1 MAEKQNPIQK
11 EEIYSNW
18 NFHVSTYDFE
28 IPNGERAGTVLNLVE
43 LKTVE
48 KKWSNEIK
56 SYYDQNQ
63 YITVTEEQLTD
74 LLKTVKM

>member
-1 MAEKQNPIQK
+1 MSERNTIQK
-11 EEIYSNW
+11 EEIYNNG
-18 NFHVSTYDFE
+18 NFHVSTYDFT
-28 IPNGERAGTVLNLVE
+28 IPNWERTGTVLNLVE
-43 LKTVE
+43 LKTVK

-74 LLKTVKM
+74 LLKTVKI